1 MTEEEKEILKQA
13 EAIKKKETS
22 KSKQKKKG
30 RFMKGIIIGVFLFLL
45 VFISVVLWLFYK
57 TGNEPSTL
65 IASVFAVAVGEF
77 SILGSIKKKK
87 G

>member
-1 MTEEEKEILKQA
+1 MTEDERKILDQA
-13 EAIKKKETS
+13 EAIKKKEAT
-22 KSKQKKKG
+22 KVRQKKKG

-45 VFISVVLWLFYK
+45 VFIGVVLWLFYK
-57 TGNEPSTL
+57 TGSEPSTL

>member
-1 MTEEEKEILKQA
+1 MTEEEKKILEQA
-13 EAIKKKETS
+13 EAIRKKEAS

-30 RFMKGIIIGVFLFLL
+30 SFMKGIIVGVFLFLL
-45 VFISVVLWLFYK
+45 VFIGVVLWLFYK
-57 TGNEPSTL
+57 TGSEPSTL

-77 SILGSIKKKK
+77 SILGSIKKTK

>member
-1 MTEEEKEILKQA
+1 MTEDERKILEQA
-13 EAIKKKETS
+13 EVIKKKEAT
-22 KSKQKKKG
+22 KVKQKKKG

-45 VFISVVLWLFYK
+45 VFIGVVLWLFYK
-57 TGNEPSTL
+57 TGSEPSTL

-77 SILGSIKKKK
+77 SILGSIKKMK

>member
-1 MTEEEKEILKQA
+1 MTEDERKILEQA
-13 EAIKKKETS
+13 EAIKKKEAT
-22 KSKQKKKG
+22 KVKQKKKG

-45 VFISVVLWLFYK
+45 VFIGVVLWLFYK
-57 TGNEPSTL
+57 TGSEPSTL

>member
-1 MTEEEKEILKQA
+1 MTEEEKEILEKA
-13 EAIKKKETS
+13 EAIKRKEAS
-22 KSKQKKKG
+22 KTKQRKKG

-45 VFISVVLWLFYK
+45 VFIGVVLWLFYK
-57 TGNEPSTL
+57 TGSEPSTL

-77 SILGSIKKKK
+77 SILGSIKKMK

>member
-1 MTEEEKEILKQA
+1 MTEDERKILEQA
-13 EAIKKKETS
+13 EAIKKKEAT
-22 KSKQKKKG
+22 KVKQKKKG

-45 VFISVVLWLFYK
+45 VFIGVILWLFYK
-57 TGNEPSTL
+57 TGSEPSTL

-77 SILGSIKKKK
+77 SILGSIKKRK

>member
-1 MTEEEKEILKQA
+1 MTEEEKKILEQA
-13 EAIKKKETS
+13 EDIRKKEAS

-45 VFISVVLWLFYK
+45 IFIGVVLWLFYK
-57 TGNEPSTL
+57 TGSEPSTL

-77 SILGSIKKKK
+77 SILGSIKKTK

>member
-1 MTEEEKEILKQA
+1 MTEDERKILEQA
-13 EAIKKKETS
+13 EAIKKKEAT
-22 KSKQKKKG
+22 KVKQKKKG

-45 VFISVVLWLFYK
+45 VFIGVLLWLFYK
-57 TGNEPSTL
+57 TGSEPSTL

>member
-1 MTEEEKEILKQA
+1 MTEDEKKILEQA
-13 EAIKKKETS
+13 EAIKKKEAT
-22 KSKQKKKG
+22 KVKQKKKG
-30 RFMKGIIIGVFLFLL
+30 RFMKGIIVGVFLFLL
-45 VFISVVLWLFYK
+45 VFIAVVLWLFYK
-57 TGNEPSTL
+57 TGSEPSTL

>member
-1 MTEEEKEILKQA
+1 MTEEEKKILEQA
-13 EAIKKKETS
+13 EAIKKKEAT
-22 KSKQKKKG
+22 KDKKKKKG

-45 VFISVVLWLFYK
+45 IFISVVLWLFYK
-57 TGNEPSTL
+57 TGSEPSTL

>member
-1 MTEEEKEILKQA
+1 MTEDERKILDQA
-13 EAIKKKETS
+13 EAIKKKEAT
-22 KSKQKKKG
+22 KVKQKKKG
-30 RFMKGIIIGVFLFLL
+30 RFMKGIIIGVFLFLV
-45 VFISVVLWLFYK
+45 VFIGVVLWLFYK
-57 TGNEPSTL
+57 TGSEPSTL

>member
-1 MTEEEKEILKQA
+1 MTEDEKKILEQA
-13 EAIKKKETS
+13 ESIKKKEAT
-22 KSKQKKKG
+22 KVKQRKKG
-30 RFMKGIIIGVFLFLL
+30 RFMKGIIVGVFLFLL
-45 VFISVVLWLFYK
+45 VFIAVVLWLFYK
-57 TGNEPSTL
+57 TGSEPSTL

>member
-1 MTEEEKEILKQA
+1 MTEDERKILDQA
-13 EAIKKKETS
+13 EAIKKKEAT
-22 KSKQKKKG
+22 KEKQKKKG

-45 VFISVVLWLFYK
+45 VFIGVVLWLFYK
-57 TGNEPSTL
+57 TGSEPSTL

>member
-1 MTEEEKEILKQA
+1 MTEDEKKILEQA
-13 EAIKKKETS
+13 EAIKKKEAT
-22 KSKQKKKG
+22 KVKQKKKG
-30 RFMKGIIIGVFLFLL
+30 RFMKGIIVGVFIFLL
-45 VFISVVLWLFYK
+45 VFITVVLWLFYK
-57 TGNEPSTL
+57 TGSEPSTL

>member
-1 MTEEEKEILKQA
+1 MTEEEKKILEQA
-13 EAIKKKETS
+13 EAIRKKEAS

-30 RFMKGIIIGVFLFLL
+30 SFMKGIIVGVFLFLL
-45 VFISVVLWLFYK
+45 VFIGVVLWLFYK
-57 TGNEPSTL
+57 TGSEPSTL